1 LAAADAVDKIVERGA
16 QRKAQIVFQEQ

>member
-1 LAAADAVDKIVERGA
+1 LAAADAVDKILERGA